1 MKGFTGLILL
11 YELTWRDVMYVL
23 GQTLTPDLRAQ
34 VLGEATAFGDE
45 LLECETRET
54 REHEVALLPTGSQ
67 AVPITATLS
76 DVVLKDSSE
85 HARRL

>member
-1 MKGFTGLILL
+1 
-11 YELTWRDVMYVL
+11 MYVL